1 MTLVFD
7 IVAQKLIISNQVI
20 GNSLFVVLLMTDL
33 EHCLGEEIITLEI
46 CELTSKKQLFD
57 PL

>member
-7 IVAQKLIISNQVI
+7 IVGQKLIISNQVI

-46 CELTSKKQLFD
+46 CELTS
-57 PL
+57 